1 MLSNNWKILT
11 DLLMIQ
17 WVCLESLLSIPS
29 CAFKNGFNLEENP
42 TFFSDDTLKCIFGDL
57 VER

>member
-1 MLSNNWKILT
+1 
-11 DLLMIQ
+11 MIQ
-17 WVCLESLLSIPS
+17 WACLESLLSIPS
-29 CAFKNGFNLEENP
+29 YALKNGFNLEENH